1 VQDRPL
7 SREHLPPDPRAV
19 VAIVTDR
26 LISLAAGT
34 ILDVDP
40 ATAVSVAAA
49 AGFPAVG
56 IWHDPSTWV
65 AQTARDVAQRLA
77 DTGVIAL
84 DVEPIIFGRGD
95 YHGEAVIEIAAALD
109 ARFVLVASGPAPVAD
124 VVDALARLCELAA
137 VTAPGVTLVL
147 EFLPIFSVGSLAAA
161 VEAVRAIGAPNLG
174 VLVDT
179 LHLDRSGSTPADLA
193 ADLDLFPYLQLADA
207 PRLVDSS
214 PRALRDEALHGRLLP
229 GDGVLPLAEVLAAVP
244 GVPISVELRSRA
256 LIERYPAAVDRAR
269 AVLTAIRRVVENV

>member
-1 VQDRPL
+1 MERM
-7 SREHLPPDPRAV
+7 
-19 VAIVTDR
+19 
-26 LISLAAGT
+26 ISLAAGT

-65 AQTARDVAQRLA
+65 AQTTRDVAHRLA
-77 DTGVIAL
+77 DTGVMAL

-95 YHGEAVIEIAAALD
+95 HHGEAVIEIAAALD
-109 ARFVLVASGPAPVAD
+109 ARFVLVASGPAPVAE
-124 VVDALARLCELAA
+124 VVDALARLCELTA
-137 VTAPGVTLVL
+137 VTTPGVTLVL

-161 VEAVRAIGAPNLG
+161 VDAVRAIGAPNLG

-193 ADLDLFPYLQLADA
+193 ADLELFPYLQLADA
-207 PRLVDSS
+207 PQLVDSS

-229 GDGVLPLAEVLAAVP
+229 GDGVLPLAEVLAALP
-244 GVPISVELRSRA
+244 AVPISVELRSRA
-256 LIERYPAAVDRAR
+256 LIERFPAPVDRAR
-269 AVLTAIRRVVENV
+269 AVLTATRRVVESV